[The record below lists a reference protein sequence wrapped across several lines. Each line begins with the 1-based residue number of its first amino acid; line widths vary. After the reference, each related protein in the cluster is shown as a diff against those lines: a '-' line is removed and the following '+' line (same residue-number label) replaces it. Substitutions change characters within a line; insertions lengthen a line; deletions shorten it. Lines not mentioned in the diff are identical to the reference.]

1 MIKLTSFL
9 LCLFPYLTFAA
20 TTLTIDQVEGEGG
33 SITVYYTVVDVSGD
47 LFETVNWQYSLDD
60 GCSGRS
66 RRDNATFARG
76 RC

>member
-1 MIKLTSFL
+1 MIKFTSLL

-60 GCSGRS
+60 GETWLDIDSSGIGNNDR
-66 RRDNATFARG
+66 
-76 RC
+76 